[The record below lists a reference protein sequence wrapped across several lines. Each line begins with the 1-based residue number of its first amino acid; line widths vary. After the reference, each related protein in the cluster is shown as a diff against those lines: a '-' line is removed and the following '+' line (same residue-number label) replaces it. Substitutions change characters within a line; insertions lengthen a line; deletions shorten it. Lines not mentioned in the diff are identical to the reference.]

1 MEEQVM
7 KQMIEALADIAECE
21 IEDVKPDSHLAEEL
35 GVDSLMGLELLV
47 IIERKYKVKIK
58 EEELMKMTTPQIVTD
73 MILERLETEVA

>member
-7 KQMIEALADIAECE
+7 KQMIETLADIARCG

-73 MILERLETEVA
+73 MILERLETKVA